1 MSAPA
6 MNIEQRV
13 TVSLALQRY
22 LRAVERFE
30 AASNEF
36 NESCQTIRQALPRES
51 RFVANISHQHYLV
64 TSDNEGILYGDSI
77 AKKDAAG
84 NPCAEQKPIV
94 AKGTVEQAASMLGA
108 AYTRNTQVSPLKSQA
123 SLCPKSEPEERM
135 SS

>member
-36 NESCQTIRQALPRES
+36 NESCQTIVRH
-51 RFVANISHQHYLV
+51 FLV
-64 TSDNEGILYGDSI
+64 
-77 AKKDAAG
+77 K
-84 NPCAEQKPIV
+84 
-94 AKGTVEQAASMLGA
+94 AAS
-108 AYTRNTQVSPLKSQA
+108 SPTSCI
-123 SLCPKSEPEERM
+123 STIW
-135 SS
+135 